1 MPPNPPRALPD
12 AEEDKEFSETK
23 ELLKQMHAHY
33 TELLGEN
40 PLRGASPRLKK
51 KKERERLIVMETILQ
66 IKNVSLVA
74 KWGIFAGNVLPS
86 MGNKLCQYRLKPTL
100 QRHLAPYARRGIIGQ
115 NTVDLNSIRMVLCSP
130 PKYKEVI
137 FPSFRETG
145 SRGSPGP
152 RQQ

>member
-1 MPPNPPRALPD
+1 MLLQRSVVKATFMRVRELPGTYRSGNCNRV
-12 AEEDKEFSETK
+12 F
-23 ELLKQMHAHY
+23 LKQ
-33 TELLGEN
+33 
-40 PLRGASPRLKK
+40 
-51 KKERERLIVMETILQ
+51 
-66 IKNVSLVA
+66 A
-74 KWGIFAGNVLPS
+74 K
-86 MGNKLCQYRLKPTL
+86 GNKLCQYRLKPTL